1 MLHHIED
8 METVKTSLDK
18 ALKTAVKEIN
28 ERMESIELDIKRIR
42 SAREGEKDQRR
53 RVRREVVT
61 YYEGYTDQVE
71 RHKQDLEN
79 KISMH
84 HDNCSNLLFREEIT
98 LGDFNFY

>member
-1 MLHHIED
+1 

-18 ALKTAVKEIN
+18 ALRTAVKEIN

-61 YYEGYTDQVE
+61 YYEGYTDQV
-71 RHKQDLEN
+71 KKNDFIL
-79 KISMH
+79 KIVK
-84 HDNCSNLLFREEIT
+84 FIF
-98 LGDFNFY
+98 LG